1 MVLGYAFALINYTF
15 YGLGRFMKKKS
26 AILVFSI
33 LSLLAAA
40 ISCYFFN
47 SLSGYY
53 LLLTQII
60 VTTIAYIKE
69 KKYFTKFLTYAIYIL
84 AQLFI
89 TAAIMYT
96 FKGLSSI
103 LCYISVSIAIFSI
116 WWLNEQQMRIA
127 GIFICLFSFLYNMT
141 ICNYLGVLELVIILT
156 NVISY
161 CIYKKKN
168 LAITKGDIT

>member
-1 MVLGYAFALINYTF
+1 MILGYIFSIINYTF

-26 AILVFSI
+26 AILVFCL

-60 VTTIAYIKE
+60 VTSLAYIKE
-69 KKYFTKFLTYAIYIL
+69 KKTFNKFLTYGIYIA

-89 TAAIMYT
+89 TATIMYT
-96 FKGLSSI
+96 FKGMSSVF
-103 LCYISVSIAIFSI
+103 CYISVTIAIFSV
-116 WWLNEQQMRIA
+116 WWLNEQKMRLT

-141 ICNYLGVLELVIILT
+141 IGNYLGVLELAIIAT
-156 NVISY
+156 NIISY
-161 CIYKKKN
+161 FIYKKKN
-168 LAITKGDIT
+168 LAIKGAIE